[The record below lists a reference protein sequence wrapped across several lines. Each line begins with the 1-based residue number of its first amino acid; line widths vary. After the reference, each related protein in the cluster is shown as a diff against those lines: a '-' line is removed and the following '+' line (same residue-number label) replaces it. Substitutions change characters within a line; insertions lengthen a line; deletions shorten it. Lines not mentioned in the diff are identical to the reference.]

1 MVEEKSRE
9 HLVLKTLSFYEPMNY
24 AQIIFELD
32 SEELKSFPDFTDE
45 QLKEILHSLV
55 KRKLVKKLDR
65 NGDVYWQKEMPR
77 RSKGYISQLFRYL
90 KSFFKISH

>member
-32 SEELKSFPDFTDE
+32 SEELKNFPDFTDE

-55 KRKLVKKLDR
+55 KRKLVKKLDK

-77 RSKGYISQLFRYL
+77 RNSGSISQLFRYL
-90 KSFFKISH
+90 KSLLKISH